1 MRFLGSRSQTAIGNL
16 GWMLAFNGN
25 PAMAG
30 LPKRKG
36 AMRPTQSTAFVL
48 PVRQDFVR
56 DPRIMPGTTRMLML
70 IAGWSGRERDI
81 FTTLGTI
88 ADKLGRSIRQV
99 QRYIKDAAEEGYLYY
114 GYRKDRLGYITG
126 LKIRLNPSAIFASK
140 RNLSKPQS
148 RRKLEEGA
156 ETRATT
162 LESDTNEKISFKRGE
177 IGDWE
182 RSLME
187 IMTRNGIEYSVRE

>member
-1 MRFLGSRSQTAIGNL
+1 MRFNGSRSSTAIGQF
-16 GWMLAFNGN
+16 GWMLAYNGI
-25 PAMAG
+25 PAISG
-30 LPKRKG
+30 LPMRKG
-36 AMRPTQSTAFVL
+36 AMRPEPSTAFVL
-48 PVRQDFVR
+48 PVRQDFIR

-81 FTTLGTI
+81 FTTLGTL

-126 LKIRLNPSAIFASK
+126 LKIRLNPSSIFAPKRCLPKSK
-140 RNLSKPQS
+140 S
-148 RRKLEEGA
+148 RQKVEEGA
-156 ETRATT
+156 ENRATT
-162 LESDTNEKISFKRGE
+162 FESDTNGKTIFNRAD

-182 RSLME
+182 RSLMGMME
-187 IMTRNGIEYSVRE
+187 RNGIEYTIRE